1 MDSQVGTN
9 LYGHVKQILSILVRS
24 RGSRRISNF
33 PRLNCS
39 DMSPCF
45 GCVSRWRIQLVP
57 REANHDAA
65 HNTFMPRCQ
74 FENWPGRRLV
84 GPLDCGRTRV
94 EFSLH
99 FVRFFAPVV
108 SSHNCLDASNCSCS
122 FLFRSCR
129 RCLQGFSAAL
139 SSVMYVL
146 HPLGHCFSGTSNA
159 SEEGRCDDGPF
170 DADDGEC

>member
-108 SSHNCLDASNCSCS
+108 SSHNCLDAARSSCPFLRFSLRCLLHVCS
-122 FLFRSCR
+122 FAS
-129 RCLQGFSAAL
+129 FSF
-139 SSVMYVL
+139 M
-146 HPLGHCFSGTSNA
+146 
-159 SEEGRCDDGPF
+159 
-170 DADDGEC
+170 